1 MKYETDEDVKKQDKA
16 GSRMAEHFGMRWQPY
31 HGEFAP
37 ADGFLVGSS
46 LQAVVEVKCRPEKCR
61 DYPDYTVDV
70 AKIERLLAL
79 AKALEITPFY
89 LLRTPKEL
97 LYTDVLGADL
107 IMWERSQQTHTERG
121 TTAEVL
127 HYPWAAF
134 RMLEVAGG

>member
-1 MKYETDEDVKKQDKA
+1 MYETDEHVEMQDRA
-16 GSRMAEHFGMRWQPY
+16 GRRMAHHFGMRWQPY

-46 LQAVVEVKCRPEKCR
+46 LQGVVEVKCRDQKCR
-61 DYPDYTVDV
+61 EYPDYTVDV

-107 IMWERSQQTHTERG
+107 LVFDRSTQTHTERA
-121 TTAEVL
+121 TSREVL
-127 HYPWAAF
+127 HYPWVAF
-134 RMLEVAGG
+134 RVLEVAGG